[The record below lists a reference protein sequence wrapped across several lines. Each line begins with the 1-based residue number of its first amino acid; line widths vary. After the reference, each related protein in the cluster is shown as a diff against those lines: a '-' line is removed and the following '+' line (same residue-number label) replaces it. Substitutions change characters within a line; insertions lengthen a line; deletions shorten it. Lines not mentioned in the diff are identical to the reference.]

1 MRSAQVMFDH
11 PAWQIAEDGTA
22 WRAVR
27 LRDQVLAVVV
37 RTSADGVSIDAV
49 PEVSRLFR
57 LVDPGGLVGEAAL
70 VDPLQA
76 AGAVLRLANPDLW
89 DALATGIVRQVI
101 RAGQARLLYRDFCRA
116 HGENV
121 ETPAGPAWLFPSPD
135 AVLALP
141 DTEFTRLGM
150 SFKRA
155 PLRAAAEAYLA
166 RHSDWASLPAAE
178 LVAAVQEVP
187 RIGPWTAGAAVADAT
202 NDFSLYPFA
211 DLAVRTWARRLA
223 PAYQWPQ
230 SEPEFAV
237 VWRGLAGEQLC
248 EWTLLTLAWG
258 VRHAQAQG
266 AAAL

>member
-1 MRSAQVMFDH
+1 MNSLPDAPQLFH
-11 PAWQIAEDGTA
+11 
-22 WRAVR
+22 
-27 LRDQVLAVVV
+27 LA
-37 RTSADGVSIDAV
+37 
-49 PEVSRLFR
+49 
-57 LVDPGGLVGEAAL
+57 DPGRLVGEPAL
-70 VDPLQA
+70 LDPLRTN
-76 AGAVLRLANPDLW
+76 GTVMRLANPDLW

-101 RAGQARLLYRDFCRA
+101 RAGQARLLYREFCRA
-116 HGENV
+116 HGDSV

-135 AVLALP
+135 TVLALP
-141 DTEFTRLGM
+141 DAEFTRLGM

-155 PLRAAAEAYLA
+155 PLRAAADAYLA
-166 RHSDWASLPAAE
+166 RHRDWAALTASD
-178 LVAAVQEVP
+178 LVAAVQDVP

-230 SEPEFAV
+230 SEPEFAA
-237 VWRGLAGEQLC
+237 VWRGLAGEQLSD
-248 EWTLLTLAWG
+248 WTLLTLAWG